1 MDLVFECVWNDRSAE
16 DIKKVKELWRSYCAI
31 ENEELIET
39 RSRQIVFVVKDA
51 KGDPVGVSTVRPVK
65 AALLNNHMFYE
76 FRCFIAPPSRAPG
89 LDSLLALRTK
99 QFLEQQDTSGTF
111 KGLIMIVEN
120 AELKKQRTKAV
131 WPATGMVFAG
141 YTSRGDHI
149 RVGYFKGA
157 RI

>member
-1 MDLVFECVWNDRSAE
+1 MDLVFECIWNNGSPGE
-16 DIKKVKELWRSYCAI
+16 VEKVKDLWRKYRAI
-31 ENEELIET
+31 ETEELIET
-39 RSRQIVFVVKDA
+39 RSRQIVFVVKDVL
-51 KGDPVGVSTVRPVK
+51 GDAVGVSTVRPVK

-76 FRCFIAPPSRAPG
+76 FRCFIAPHARAPG
-89 LDSLLALRTK
+89 LDSLLALKTK
-99 QFLEQQDTSGTF
+99 QFLEQEDSSGNF

-120 AELKKQRTKAV
+120 ADLKKQRTKAV